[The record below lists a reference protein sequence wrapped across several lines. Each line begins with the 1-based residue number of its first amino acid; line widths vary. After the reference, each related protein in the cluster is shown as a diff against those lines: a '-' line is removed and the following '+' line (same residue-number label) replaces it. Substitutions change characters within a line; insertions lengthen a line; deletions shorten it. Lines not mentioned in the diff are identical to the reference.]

1 VGRSGGESED
11 RAKDRHALA
20 AFLRGVLNEM
30 KAGIAVKKSAREA
43 WVSMT
48 NMRGGDDRVRAA
60 NVQRLMK

>member
-1 VGRSGGESED
+1 
-11 RAKDRHALA
+11 
-20 AFLRGVLNEM
+20 M